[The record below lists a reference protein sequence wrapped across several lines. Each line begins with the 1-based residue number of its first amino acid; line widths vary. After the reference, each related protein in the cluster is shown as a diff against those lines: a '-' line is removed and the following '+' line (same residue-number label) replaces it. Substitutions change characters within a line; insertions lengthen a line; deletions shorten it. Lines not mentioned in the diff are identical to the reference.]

1 MQHRLRFNPCLLLL
15 KHLFLY
21 RSLRQERLDQAFMIK
36 LAGRL
41 PCNTASINRDD
52 KVDMQA
58 TVLSSFI
65 LVEGI
70 MLPSLAHFGPVHA
83 LVRGSIHCLI
93 ADSIYGL
100 LLKKYVTPILV

>member
-1 MQHRLRFNPCLLLL
+1 
-15 KHLFLY
+15 
-21 RSLRQERLDQAFMIK
+21 
-36 LAGRL
+36 
-41 PCNTASINRDD
+41 
-52 KVDMQA
+52 MQA